1 MENDPSW
8 YTQRNKKDGSRSR
21 ETNMAWYDRLLGRAP
36 IVDEEKLN
44 PAQYVISR
52 NEGMTIDSREVV
64 TNYRNAYE
72 QLEIVNRAVNMIV
85 DDVSEIP
92 FAIGEKIVGTT
103 NVLKNIRR
111 SKVDL
116 LINKE
121 PNPFQDVSAFK
132 RNLIID
138 LLIDGN
144 IFIYF
149 DGAHLYHLPAD
160 KVRIYTDDK
169 TYVERYSYDNSIDYS
184 PDEIIH
190 IKENSFNSIYRGTPR
205 LKPAF
210 RTMQLLGSMRD
221 FQDNFFKN
229 GAVPGLVLKSPNT
242 LSEKIKERMLQAWV
256 ARYNPKSGGRRP
268 LFLDGGLEVENLTEI
283 NFKELDFQEGIKSN
297 ERIILEAM
305 GIPSILMDGG
315 NNANIRP
322 NHRLYYL
329 ETILPIVKKVSCAL
343 ERFFGFSMSEDVTG
357 IPALQPELRDQA
369 AYYATLVNTGILSA
383 NEAREALGKEPVD
396 GFDEPR
402 VPANIAGS
410 ATNPEQG
417 GRPTE
422 AAPSE
427 EE

>member
-1 MENDPSW
+1 
-8 YTQRNKKDGSRSR
+8 
-21 ETNMAWYDRLLGRAP
+21 MAWYDRLLGRTP
-36 IVDEEKLN
+36 VVDDEKLN

-52 NEGMTIDSREVV
+52 NEGMTIDSREIV

-92 FAIGEKIVGTT
+92 FAVGEKIVGTT

-116 LINKE
+116 LLNKE
-121 PNPFQDVSAFK
+121 PNPFQDISAFK

-160 KVRIYTDDK
+160 KVTIYTDDK

-190 IKENSFNSIYRGTPR
+190 VKENSFNSIYRGVPR

-242 LSEKIKERMLQAWV
+242 RSEKIKERMLQAWV

-283 NFKELDFQEGIKSN
+283 NFKDLDFQEGIKSN
-297 ERIILEAM
+297 EKIILEAM
-305 GIPSILMDGG
+305 GIPPILMDGG

-329 ETILPIVKKVSCAL
+329 ETVLPIVKKLGYAL
-343 ERFFGFSMSEDVTG
+343 ERFFGFSLSEDVTG

-383 NEAREALGKEPVD
+383 NEAREAVGKDPVE

-402 VPANIAGS
+402 IPAKIAGAAVS
-410 ATNPEQG
+410 PEQG

>member
-1 MENDPSW
+1 
-8 YTQRNKKDGSRSR
+8 
-21 ETNMAWYDRLLGRAP
+21 MAWYDRFIGRAD
-36 IVDEEKLN
+36 VEDKLN

-52 NEGMTIDSREVV
+52 NEGMTIDSREVI

-85 DDVSEIP
+85 DDVSDIP
-92 FAIGEKIVGTT
+92 YQIGEQTIGVNNIV
-103 NVLKNIRR
+103 KNIRR
-111 SKVDL
+111 SKVDVL
-116 LINKE
+116 VNKE
-121 PNPFQDVSAFK
+121 PNPFQDINTFK
-132 RNLIID
+132 RNLVID

-160 KVRIYTDDK
+160 KMTIYSDTD
-169 TYVERYSYDNSIDYS
+169 TYIEKFVYDNSIDYS
-184 PDEIIH
+184 VNEIIH
-190 IKENSFNSIYRGTPR
+190 IKENSFNSIYRGVPR

-210 RTMQLLGSMRD
+210 RTMQLLASMRN

-242 LSEKIKERMLQAWV
+242 LSEKIKERMLQAWSV
-256 ARYNPKSGGRRP
+256 RYNPNTGGRRP
-268 LFLDGGLEVENLTEI
+268 LILDGGLEVDSLTNI
-283 NFKELDFQEGIKSN
+283 NFKELDFQESIKAN

-305 GIPSILMDGG
+305 GIPPILLDGG

-329 ETILPIVKKVSCAL
+329 ETILPIVRKIGYAV
-343 ERFFGFSMSEDVTG
+343 ERFFGFTISEDVTG

-383 NEAREALGKEPVD
+383 NEAREALGKEPVN
-396 GFDEPR
+396 GFDTPR

-410 ATNPEQG
+410 AVNPEEG
-417 GRPTE
+417 GRPVETP
-422 AAPSE
+422 PSE
-427 EE
+427 EN

>member
-1 MENDPSW
+1 
-8 YTQRNKKDGSRSR
+8 
-21 ETNMAWYDRLLGRAP
+21 MAWYDRFIGRAD
-36 IVDEEKLN
+36 VEDKLN

-85 DDVSEIP
+85 DDVSDIP
-92 FAIGEKIVGTT
+92 YQIGEQTVGI
-103 NVLKNIRR
+103 NNIIKNIRR

-116 LINKE
+116 LVNKE
-121 PNPFQDVSAFK
+121 PNPFQDINTFK
-132 RNLIID
+132 RNLVID

-160 KVRIYTDDK
+160 KMTIYSDTD
-169 TYVERYSYDNSIDYS
+169 TYIEKFVYDNSIDYS
-184 PDEIIH
+184 VNEIIH
-190 IKENSFNSIYRGTPR
+190 IKENSFNSIYRGVPR

-210 RTMQLLGSMRD
+210 RTMQLLSSMRN

-242 LSEKIKERMLQAWV
+242 LSEKIKERMLQAWSV
-256 ARYNPKSGGRRP
+256 RYNPNTGGRRP
-268 LFLDGGLEVENLTEI
+268 LILDGGLEVDSLTNI
-283 NFKELDFQEGIKSN
+283 NFKELDFQESIKAN

-305 GIPSILMDGG
+305 GIPPILLDGG

-329 ETILPIVKKVSCAL
+329 ETILPIVRKIGYAV
-343 ERFFGFSMSEDVTG
+343 ERFFGFNISEDVTG

-383 NEAREALGKEPVD
+383 NEAREALGKEPVN
-396 GFDEPR
+396 GFDTPR

-410 ATNPEQG
+410 AVNPEEG
-417 GRPTE
+417 GRPVETP
-422 AAPSE
+422 PSE
-427 EE
+427 EN